1 MSRTINYDWKY
12 PKIFEPVLSYKG
24 RYIALTGGRASGKS
38 WVVAH
43 KILED
48 LIYKKTDVLCARE
61 HQNSIEQ
68 SNKKLFEKII
78 KQYGLPYEIQNTKI
92 ISKTTGSQIV
102 FVGLSDITADNIKSY
117 EDFKLVWL
125 EEAQKISQK
134 SWDILNPT
142 IRAEGS
148 QIILTMN
155 PEVPHSKHPIMSELL
170 TIFRDE
176 TLHIHANYFDNPFC
190 SKDIVKIAELTK
202 EHQPDEYKHIWLGV
216 PKDESVNNVVKG
228 FTQDNIKSISYQQD
242 MPLHLTWDFNVDPM
256 SCICAHKTNDK
267 VFYFDEFIL
276 ENASTEMTI
285 NEVIKRYPDHKGT
298 IIINGDASGDN
309 RSTQSERTN
318 YVIIRNALRRHYPE
332 TPIQLH
338 IRPFNPIIKNRI
350 AAFNNMV
357 IDYTGTRKIFVD
369 PKCKWLLYNIENLK
383 FRVGTDIVDVPT
395 YSAIKTDTEKK
406 FLMHPFDAASY
417 LIEYYYPLVIEDYQN
432 KQINFSSLV

>member
-1 MSRTINYDWKY
+1 MSRSINYNWQY
-12 PKIFEPVLSYKG
+12 PKIFEPVLDYKG

-38 WVVAH
+38 WVIAH

-48 LIYKKTDVLCARE
+48 LIYKKMDVLCARE

-78 KQYGLPYEIQNTKI
+78 KKYELPYEIQNTKI
-92 ISKTTGSQIV
+92 ISKITGSQIV

-155 PEVPHSKHPIMSELL
+155 PEVPHPKHPIMSELL
-170 TIFRDE
+170 TIFKDE
-176 TLHIHANYFDNPFC
+176 TLHIHANYYNNPFC
-190 SKDIVKIAELTK
+190 SKDIIKIAELTK
-202 EHQPDEYKHIWLGV
+202 QHKPEEYKHIWEGI
-216 PKDESVNNVVKG
+216 PRDESLNNVVKG
-228 FTQDNIKSISYQQD
+228 FTEENVKPITYQPN

-256 SCICAHKTNDK
+256 SCILAHKTADK

-276 ENASTEMTI
+276 ENASTEQTI
-285 NEVIKRYPDHKGT
+285 KEVIKAYPDHKAA

-309 RSTQSERTN
+309 RSTQSEWSN
-318 YVIIRNALRRHYPE
+318 YVIIRNALRQHYKE
-332 TPIQLH
+332 NNIHVHL
-338 IRPFNPIIKNRI
+338 RPFNPRIKNRI
-350 AAFNNMV
+350 AAFNAKV
-357 IDYTGTRKIFVD
+357 LSYDGKRGLYVD
-369 PKCKWLLYNIENLK
+369 PKCEKLLYNIYNLK
-383 FRVGTDIVDVPT
+383 YKVGTDVVDVPT
-395 YSAIKTDTEKK
+395 YSQIKTDNSLK
-406 FLMHPFDAASY
+406 FLEHPFDAASY
-417 LIEYYYPLVIEDYQN
+417 LVEYYFPIKVENYGG
-432 KQINFSSLV
+432 F